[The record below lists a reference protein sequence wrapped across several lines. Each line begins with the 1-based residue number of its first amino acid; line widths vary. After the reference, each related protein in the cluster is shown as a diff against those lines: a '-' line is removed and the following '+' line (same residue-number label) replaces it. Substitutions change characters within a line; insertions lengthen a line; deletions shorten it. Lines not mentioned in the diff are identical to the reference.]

1 MEGEGGA
8 DVCEIFEGSEVLLAV
23 RTLAKELLSIEIPSL
38 KELALAFQA
47 AFETSWHSLSAWFS
61 VLTLFLSPVLQFLA
75 VLARAVW
82 PHAQTAAIT
91 VWKYQ
96 ASLPVSTLCAE
107 AAGVVLFVALV
118 LLRRFI
124 VRQRYLPRART
135 RVRNFRARINTAYG
149 SFTRSVERNL
159 RLSARAFPHVVYW
172 TAAASLAWLAPGP
185 TESLRDK
192 CWVVVTATWPFVYAS
207 YLVLH
212 VRDHNEVN
220 GDDSADGSSVDGTPA
235 GAGTRGAVVKT
246 TGLRTPGAG
255 TPGTGTPTAVT
266 PRAVTP
272 RAGTSRAGTPRA
284 GTPATPGLAHGAS
297 VTPQDVD
304 QVLMYWVVFT
314 VARCWGLLAAYV
326 PETFFTPYV
335 RTVTFFLALWMHLPG
350 PGGGLKVVYGWL
362 EPLVYKYVR
371 DLRMPQNGYTGT
383 LKRVQDL
390 LVFVRLLTAERAE
403 LLVDNITDSWML
415 VPALAFFLTPS
426 FMTEL
431 ACLYAGLVI
440 PSFNSIKT
448 IGRRSN
454 ISADSA
460 RERWLTYWVAY
471 GGWWHL
477 SLGLGGILRVLPL
490 AAHFELAL
498 LLWLQVPLFR
508 GGARMLDF
516 LERCMVRL
524 TYGSDV
530 ASTPVPPPPQQQQQQ
545 QQDVN

>member
-1 MEGEGGA
+1 MVAPLFYARPVSPRYNGLSAA
-8 DVCEIFEGSEVLLAV
+8 D
-23 RTLAKELLSIEIPSL
+23 TK

-96 ASLPVSTLCAE
+96 ASLPVSTLFAE
-107 AAGVVLFVALV
+107 AAAVVLFVALV

-185 TESLRDK
+185 TASLRDK
-192 CWVVVTATWPFVYAS
+192 CWVVVTATWPTVYAV
-207 YLVLH
+207 YLVLL
-212 VRDHNEVN
+212 VRDQNAVN
-220 GDDSADGSSVDGTPA
+220 GDDSADGSSVNGTPG
-235 GAGTRGAVVKT
+235 GAGTMGAVVKT

-255 TPGTGTPTAVT
+255 TPGTGTP
-266 PRAVTP
+266 RAGTP
-272 RAGTSRAGTPRA
+272 RAGTSRAGMPRA
-284 GTPATPGLAHGAS
+284 GTPAKSGLAHGAS

-350 PGGGLKVVYGWL
+350 PGGGLKVRFW
-362 EPLVYKYVR
+362 
-371 DLRMPQNGYTGT
+371 
-383 LKRVQDL
+383 
-390 LVFVRLLTAERAE
+390 
-403 LLVDNITDSWML
+403 
-415 VPALAFFLTPS
+415 
-426 FMTEL
+426 
-431 ACLYAGLVI
+431 
-440 PSFNSIKT
+440 
-448 IGRRSN
+448 
-454 ISADSA
+454 SA
-460 RERWLTYWVAY
+460 R
-471 GGWWHL
+471 
-477 SLGLGGILRVLPL
+477 
-490 AAHFELAL
+490 
-498 LLWLQVPLFR
+498 
-508 GGARMLDF
+508 
-516 LERCMVRL
+516 
-524 TYGSDV
+524 
-530 ASTPVPPPPQQQQQQ
+530 TPQL
-545 QQDVN
+545 